1 MVAFCLVY
9 RRINH
14 IISNFMIILLQD
26 LFSAGSD
33 TSSSTVEWAMVEL
46 LQNPN
51 AMAKAQEE
59 LSRVLGSMKNI
70 EESDI
75 GQLPFLQAVV
85 KETFRLHPAA
95 PLLLPRDTQVDTKI
109 MGYTI
114 PKGSRV
120 FVNVWAMGRDTE
132 VWPESEKFMRE
143 RFLGRMVDLRGGD
156 FDLIPFGGGRRIC
169 PGMPLAIRMVHLI
182 LRSLLNQFKWTL
194 PDEVE
199 QNGVDMAEKFGVTLT
214 KAVPL
219 YAIASPI

>member
-1 MVAFCLVY
+1 
-9 RRINH
+9 
-14 IISNFMIILLQD
+14 
-26 LFSAGSD
+26 
-33 TSSSTVEWAMVEL
+33 MVEL

-59 LSRVLGSMKNI
+59 LSRVLGSVKNI

-75 GQLPFLQAVV
+75 GQLPYLQAVV

-95 PLLLPRDTQVDTKI
+95 PLLLPRDTHVDTKI
-109 MGYTI
+109 MGHTI
-114 PKGSRV
+114 PKCSRV

-132 VWPESEKFMRE
+132 VWPEYEKFMRE
-143 RFLGRMVDLRGGD
+143 RFLGRMVDLRGVD

-169 PGMPLAIRMVHLI
+169 PGIPLAIRMVHLV

-194 PDEVE
+194 PDEME